1 MSVGACLL
9 LADVKPV
16 GPATNVTEAKGAK
29 YTGIVFLLVT
39 LVPFGVLIGLD
50 VMKMAKPCKKRKKP
64 RRLRQPSSKV
74 SEVVL

>member
-1 MSVGACLL
+1 LL

-29 YTGIVFLLVT
+29 YTGVVILLVT

-50 VMKMAKPCKKRKKP
+50 VMKMVKPCKKRKKP
-64 RRLRQPSSKV
+64 RRLRQRRCKV
-74 SEVVL
+74 LEAAL